1 MFIPPDGE
9 LDYKSRLVVKL
20 KMSSAV
26 YLNEILSFVMF
37 LKIMSCRMPFKEQ
50 KILKW
55 VYYARFKL
63 HILVMQELE

>member
-1 MFIPPDGE
+1 MVEVMFIPPDGE

-26 YLNEILSFVMF
+26 YLNEILSFMF

-50 KILKW
+50 RR
-55 VYYARFKL
+55 Y
-63 HILVMQELE
+63 

>member
-37 LKIMSCRMPFKEQ
+37 LKIMSCRMPFKE
-50 KILKW
+50 KRR
-55 VYYARFKL
+55 Y
-63 HILVMQELE
+63 